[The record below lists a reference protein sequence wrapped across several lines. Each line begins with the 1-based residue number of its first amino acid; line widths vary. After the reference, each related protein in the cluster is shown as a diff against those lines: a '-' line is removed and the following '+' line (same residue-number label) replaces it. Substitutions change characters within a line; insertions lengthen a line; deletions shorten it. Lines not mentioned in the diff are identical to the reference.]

1 MQTSKRPPTEPTQH
15 GALLLADEHGPSITR
30 PLQLTVL
37 IVLAWWV
44 LAWVL
49 SGHYVQRQVDA
60 ALTQANQKIGKDI
73 SDIAT
78 GLEHNLVIFHGVP
91 AILSRDTAV
100 QHVLALPAPDAG
112 QPPLPLAQRRAQ
124 WSGLPTLAPLNTLL
138 ADTVKDIRAISV
150 IWVMNPSGDCIAASN
165 SNTAESF
172 VGINYADREYF
183 LTAMQGQPGQQFA
196 VGRATGIPGLFFSAP
211 VLADGKVI
219 GVVGGKIDLPH
230 LASWVNQANAFI
242 TDKYGVIIQAQDKRL
257 EMHALPGAEVAQL
270 SGQQRQGRYR
280 SETIPPI
287 SITPMAYPAA
297 LGLDLVRLNDDPAPL
312 LMRAR
317 AIAKEDLNVTVL
329 QAVPALAEQMQ
340 DQRTL
345 FLIASVLGSTLICL
359 IAGSLHYLGSRQHAR
374 RQHEHQRQIEYLAS
388 HDTLTGLF
396 SRAVI
401 DQMISQGIAIA
412 ARTGRKLG
420 VLFMD
425 LDMFKN
431 INDSMGHEVGDLVL
445 KEVAQR
451 LRTAVRSSDP
461 VIRHGGDEFVVL
473 LHDIDSPDDAA
484 RLATTLLKALRAPFV
499 AQGMTLNMSGSLGV
513 AIYPDDGDS
522 ASMLLRNADSALY
535 RAKAGGRA
543 DFCFYHPSMNADTMA
558 HLALENELRQALAEH
573 QFVLHYQPQYSLEK
587 KRFIGC
593 EALVRWQHPTRG
605 LLPPSDFIV
614 ATEKSGLIV
623 PLGQWVLEEAC
634 RQASAWRSE
643 GLIDFPVAV
652 NLSAIQFRK
661 PGLVATVRAALDAS
675 QLSPHGLELELTE
688 SALMENTDSAMQTLC
703 GLKDMGVALSIDD
716 FGTGYSSLAYIK
728 RFEPNVLKIDRSFVR
743 DVETDANDLAIV
755 NAIIG
760 LGHNLNYRVIAEGVE
775 TEEQMVQLQQMGCDE
790 IQGYWFS
797 RPLPAHEFAAFV
809 RKTQAGFA

>member
-1 MQTSKRPPTEPTQH
+1 MQTSKSQNTEPFQH
-15 GALLLADEHGPSITR
+15 GALSLSTGHTTLARYLRI
-30 PLQLTVL
+30 TVL
-37 IVLAWWV
+37 LVLLWLA

-49 SGHYVQRQVDA
+49 TDRYVQQRADA
-60 ALTQANQKIGKDI
+60 AIALATQKIDEDI
-73 SDIAT
+73 SDITT
-78 GLEHNLVIFHGVP
+78 GLERSLFIFHGVP
-91 AILSRDTAV
+91 AILSRDAAV
-100 QHVLALPAPDAG
+100 HGVLAAPAPDAG
-112 QPPLPLAQRRAQ
+112 LPPLTLAQRRVQ
-124 WSGLPTLAPLNTLL
+124 WASLPALAALNTSL
-138 ADTVKDIRAISV
+138 AASVTDIRALSV
-150 IWVMNPSGDCIAASN
+150 IWVMNSAGDCIASSN
-165 SNTAESF
+165 SATAESF
-172 VGINYADREYF
+172 VGINYADRDYF
-183 LTAMQGQPGQQFA
+183 VTAQQGRPGQQFA

-211 VLADGKVI
+211 VIVDSKVI
-219 GVVGGKIDLPH
+219 GVVGGKIDLTH

-242 TDKYGVIIQAQDKRL
+242 TDTYGVIIQAQDKRL
-257 EMHALPGAEVAQL
+257 EMRALPEAAVSQL
-270 SGQQRQGRYR
+270 SAKQKLARYR
-280 SETIPPI
+280 SETIPTI
-287 SITPMAYPAA
+287 SITPWAEPAG
-297 LGLDLVRLNDDPAPL
+297 LGLFRLNTDQTPL
-312 LMRAR
+312 LMRTRTLAH
-317 AIAKEDLNVTVL
+317 EGLNVVVMQPVPVL
-329 QAVPALAEQMQ
+329 ATQAQ
-340 DQRTL
+340 DRRTL
-345 FLIASVLGSTLICL
+345 FLIAAALGSTLICL
-359 IAGSLHYLGSRQHAR
+359 VAAGLHYLGNLQHTR
-374 RQHEHQRQIEYLAS
+374 RHREHQRQIEYLAS
-388 HDTLTGLF
+388 HDTLTGVF

-451 LRTAVRSSDP
+451 LRAAVRASDP

-484 RLATTLLKALRAPFV
+484 RLSTTLLKALRAPFV
-499 AQGMTLNMSGSLGV
+499 AQGMTLNLSGSMGV

-543 DFCFYHPSMNADTMA
+543 DFCFYHASMNADTMA
-558 HLALENELRQALAEH
+558 HLALENELRQALAEN

-605 LLPPSDFIV
+605 LLPPGEFII

-634 RQASAWRSE
+634 RQASAWRNE

-661 PGLVATVRAALDAS
+661 PGLVATVQAALDAS

-743 DVETDANDLAIV
+743 DVDTDANDLAIV

-760 LGHNLNYRVIAEGVE
+760 LGRNLNYRVIAEGVE
-775 TEEQMVQLQQMGCDE
+775 TERQMIQLQQMGCDE

-797 RPLPAHEFAAFV
+797 RPLPADEFAAFV
-809 RKTQAGFA
+809 RKAQS